1 VDALKI
7 DRSFTCRVDTDAETA
22 KMVRIIVM
30 LADGLHL
37 RSLRKASKGKRRWI
51 SLRISAANWRK
62 DTCIPNP
69 SPYRTL
75 KKISVCN
82 VFVKYTAQRPALD
95 VQLVA
100 YDGQREPLNLVVGR
114 SELRIPVKDYAK
126 VQRAGLQIHK
136 EIDIPQGGVF
146 LRTGIYDRRSSMPVR
161 SEFRCTAL
169 SSRLR
174 NDSGYRMAICQN
186 LFPPSVPL
194 PDSSC

>member
-37 RSLRKASKGKRRWI
+37 KVVAEGVERKAQVDF
-51 SLRISAANWRK
+51 LK
-62 DTCIPNP
+62 DLGCELAQGYCIPNP

-75 KKISVCN
+75 KKISVRN

-114 SELRIPVKDYAK
+114 SELRIPVKDYAN

>member
-37 RSLRKASKGKRRWI
+37 KVVAEGVERKAQVDF
-51 SLRISAANWRK
+51 LK
-62 DTCIPNP
+62 DLGCELAQGYCIPNP

-75 KKISVCN
+75 KKISVRN

-114 SELRIPVKDYAK
+114 SELRIPVKDYAN

-136 EIDIPQGGVF
+136 EIDILQGGVF
-146 LRTGIYDRRSSMPVR
+146 LRTGIYDRRSSIAG
-161 SEFRCTAL
+161 TL
-169 SSRLR
+169 
-174 NDSGYRMAICQN
+174 G
-186 LFPPSVPL
+186 VPL
-194 PDSSC
+194 RSAVVSPAK

>member
-37 RSLRKASKGKRRWI
+37 KVVAEGVERKAQVDF
-51 SLRISAANWRK
+51 LK
-62 DTCIPNP
+62 DLGCELAQGYCIPNP

-75 KKISVCN
+75 KKISVRN

-114 SELRIPVKDYAK
+114 SELRIPVKDYAN

-161 SEFRCTAL
+161 SEFRCAAL